1 VFFWCSAALKEKN
14 DLLRKTLDEL
24 QALYSA
30 MIEVLLEARLFK
42 KARARKR
49 RHDHEGEGRVSL
61 PYAPRRHEGGDLAGL
76 FPSSK
81 QRYGLYAVEFAG
93 HGVATH

>member
-14 DLLRKTLDEL
+14 VLLRKTLGEL

-42 KARARKR
+42 QALARKR
-49 RHDHEGEGRVSL
+49 RHDHEGAGRVSL
-61 PYAPRRHEGGDLAGL
+61 PYAPRRHDGGDLADL
-76 FPSSK
+76 FPISK

-93 HGVATH
+93 QGAATH